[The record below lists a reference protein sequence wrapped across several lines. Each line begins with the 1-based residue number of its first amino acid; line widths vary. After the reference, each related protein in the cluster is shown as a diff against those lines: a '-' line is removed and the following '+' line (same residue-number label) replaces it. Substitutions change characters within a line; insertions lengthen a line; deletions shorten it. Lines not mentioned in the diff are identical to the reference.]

1 MNNLSAL
8 LPRILIATVMLVLT
22 AIFTASLLLAGVV
35 AATVGGAWLLLA
47 NRGAGARLLWHTWRA
62 RRAQTVGGA
71 SGASRASAAS
81 PVRRP
86 GSLAARPRGDVEDA
100 VEAPVRPVSRPPQ
113 A

>member
-47 NRGAGARLLWHTWRA
+47 NRGAGARMLWHTWRA
-62 RRAQTVGGA
+62 RRAQTMG
-71 SGASRASAAS
+71 GASRASAAS
-81 PVRRP
+81 PVRQP

-100 VEAPVRPVSRPPQ
+100 IEAPVRPVSRPPQ